1 MEGVKTV
8 ELIKIVS
15 WPGITLEV
23 SQQFAVLLW
32 VVLVMSVLLLLF
44 CTLISGAIVMYTT
57 FYLVKHKFRIPWTE
71 MKEKLSCCLKKDGD
85 QHDGIISTNDILY
98 EANQEIERIGTME
111 NIIFT

>member
-57 FYLVKHKFRIPWTE
+57 FYLVKHKFRIPWPE

-85 QHDGIISTNDILY
+85 QHDGIISTSDILY